1 MQDITIN
8 LLLIVFLLAAN
19 GFFVAAEFAL
29 VKSRGFRIQSRAD
42 HGSHAAQLTVKIQ
55 NQLEPYLAACQLGI
69 TMASL
74 GLGWIGEPAVA
85 ALLEPLFREFGL
97 GDKLLH
103 TVSFLLGFLLFSS
116 LHIVV
121 GEQVPKTFAI
131 RKAEPVAV
139 GTAYVLHGFFILF
152 YPLNWALN
160 RASGAILRLL
170 GIQSA
175 EHDEVLTGDE
185 LRGLIDTSTE
195 YGEIDTSKAEMLH
208 NLFEFDQ
215 RAVER
220 IMIPRPDI
228 DVLDLQDSSDAH
240 IQTMLRTQ
248 HTRLPVIDGDQDNLV
263 GVLLV
268 KDLYHAVLAGQG
280 EPWLDLKSYVRKP
293 LVMPESS
300 PVAKVFETM
309 RNSQTH
315 LACIV
320 DEYGVFTGIVT
331 MEDLLEEIVGD
342 ISDELDAQLPEY
354 PIVKEPDRWIAH
366 GLTPLSDIARAT
378 GLQPGADLNANTLSG
393 LFMHRLGRIP
403 KPRDEIVEQ
412 GYRLVILEMAQHRVQ
427 KVMIRPPEDLDSAEA
442 QEREPPESRKIPDS
456 KPDTELGG

>member
-1 MQDITIN
+1 MPDITITVF
-8 LLLIVFLLAAN
+8 LIVFLLAAN

-97 GDKLLH
+97 SDKLLH
-103 TVSFLLGFLLFSS
+103 TVSFILGFLLFSS
-116 LHIVV
+116 LHIVI

-139 GTAYVLHGFFILF
+139 GTAYVLHGFYVLF

-160 RASGAILRLL
+160 RAAAGTLRLL

-195 YGEIDTSKAEMLH
+195 HGEIDIGKAAMLH

-228 DVLDLQDSSDAH
+228 DVLNLRATSEEH
-240 IQTMLRTQ
+240 IKTMLRTQ
-248 HTRLPVIDGDQDNLV
+248 HSRLPVVDGDQDNLV

-268 KDLYHAVLAGQG
+268 KDLYQAALGGQS
-280 EPWLDLKSYVRKP
+280 EPWRDLKSYVREP
-293 LVMPESS
+293 LVIPETS
-300 PVAKVFETM
+300 PVAKVFDAM
-309 RNSQTH
+309 RSAQTH

-342 ISDELDAQLPEY
+342 ISDELDTHLPDY
-354 PIVKEPDRWIAH
+354 PIFEETDHWIAH
-366 GLTPLSDIARAT
+366 GITPLADITRTT
-378 GLQPGADLNANTLSG
+378 GLQPGSDTNANTLSG
-393 LFMHRLGRIP
+393 LFMHRLGRMPELHDDI
-403 KPRDEIVEQ
+403 EEN
-412 GYRLVILEMAQHRVQ
+412 GYRLIITEMAQHRVQ
-427 KVMIRPPEDLDSAEA
+427 QVMIRPPEADPPAS
-442 QEREPPESRKIPDS
+442 QEQDAPDSRKIEDPEQ
-456 KPDTELGG
+456 DTETRG